1 MKETIGR
8 VGFVVSGAIAAA
20 LLFGVSMPPQ
30 TYGQS
35 CTQGLFA
42 NKCIPGGGSKAS
54 DCHLEW
60 LVETMQIPQ
69 SPKFTGTG
77 LPKNKYICYE
87 GDPRCDVD
95 PVLNNNSCT
104 VPVRLCINN
113 ADPRFAGQC
122 VPSGLSAFEVKK
134 PKPTSLDPA
143 DVANLSALESAASSG
158 FGLTVMRKNT
168 PTTSGAANTSPN
180 LCGAPIPILVPLK
193 VTASG
198 KIRPGTRAL
207 RVMAKT
213 STGLL
218 DPDTLKIQCLPSTC
232 GNGIVEADHETC
244 DDGNRTN
251 GDGCDQGCQ
260 IEPPTP
266 TPTRTPTIT
275 PTPTDT
281 ATPTAT
287 PTPTVTGTPTRTPTE
302 TKTFTPTRTNTPT
315 HTPTITHT
323 PTRTLTP
330 TWTWTPTRTPTA
342 THTPTFT
349 NTPTVTHTPTV
360 TPTPTDT
367 PTPTA
372 TFTPTPPPEIYLDS
386 PAHGVFTTASSAN
399 VTGHVVNPVAGQV
412 VKINGVTVCSGPCT
426 NFSYNMPLDA
436 GLIFN
441 PVLAELT
448 VPATGF
454 KARDRR
460 VIIRGQS
467 VADGAFSVNA
477 LGMRINDSGFDKLEP
492 VIQSM
497 IPLDLATLLPPGM
510 LITDDDICVAS
521 VFGAC
526 LGGIDKVY
534 VCNPPGSG
542 CAPGDRPSISGFTI
556 NIDSQSGYVQLDITL
571 YNIRLRLWI
580 VGYGIVPDCALRV
593 TSSSALIRGNYTLA
607 PASPDPSYLDVNQQG
622 DVTVTFSNFNGTI
635 EGGFTCDI
643 LDFLAPLFVDLEQTA
658 RDQLVNYLRDPDGP
672 GPQDSVIAD
681 AMETALSQLSIAGA
695 IGGALGVQL
704 DAPFNFVAPDTQGI
718 TFGVNARIMST
729 DKPPH
734 TPDFT
739 ASLHVPEAF
748 PSYGTTTPVQNLPY
762 HMAISLGTSAM
773 NQLLKALTEEGILN
787 IDITQI
793 DLGSGPVEI
802 TSDLLALFLPEFGN
816 LPSGTQLTIRIEPTI
831 APVLTGNLGPNP
843 GDLAELKIAHLLISI
858 WSRDLSTL
866 YLRGAVDARAG
877 LALTYNSATNSIS
890 FAISNINPSDVTTVV
905 LQNAIGVNE
914 NDLQSIIPQLVQQF
928 LPSLAGGL
936 GSLPLPS
943 LMGLQPVGVELSRLG
958 QVITVFVNFQ

>member
-1 MKETIGR
+1 MKMTKGF
-8 VGFVVSGAIAAA
+8 VGFAVAGAMGMA
-20 LLFGVSMPPQ
+20 LSLGAGIPGVAHA
-30 TYGQS
+30 QS

-42 NKCIPGGGSKAS
+42 NKCIPGGGSKGT

-60 LVETMQIPQ
+60 LVQTMQIPE
-69 SPKFTGTG
+69 SPKFTGSG
-77 LPKNKYICYE
+77 LPKNKYLCYE
-87 GDPRCDVD
+87 GDPRCDID
-95 PVLNNNSCT
+95 PDLNNKSCT
-104 VPVRLCINN
+104 VPVQLCINN
-113 ADPRFAGQC
+113 ADPRFAGSC
-122 VPSGLSAFEVKK
+122 IPSALALFEVKK
-134 PKPTSLDPA
+134 PSATSLDPA
-143 DVANLSALESAASSG
+143 DVANLAALESAASSG
-158 FGLTVMRKNT
+158 FGLTVMRRNT
-168 PTTSGAANTSPN
+168 PTTSGGSNSSPN
-180 LCGAPIPILVPLK
+180 LCGAPVPIVVPLK
-193 VTASG
+193 TTASG
-198 KIRPGTRAL
+198 TIRPGTRAL

-213 STGLL
+213 TTGLI

-244 DDGNRTN
+244 DDGNRAN
-251 GDGCDQGCQ
+251 GDGCNQGCQ
-260 IEPPTP
+260 RELPSPTP
-266 TPTRTPTIT
+266 
-275 PTPTDT
+275 
-281 ATPTAT
+281 T
-287 PTPTVTGTPTRTPTE
+287 PTPTVTATATNTGTPTVTPTPTVTDTPTRTPTE
-302 TKTFTPTRTNTPT
+302 TKTFTPTRTHTPT

-330 TWTWTPTRTPTA
+330 TWTWTPTRTPTP
-342 THTPTFT
+342 TNTPTST

-360 TPTPTDT
+360 TPTPTNT

-386 PAHGVFTTASSAN
+386 PAHGVFTTASTAT

-412 VKINGVTVCSGPCT
+412 VKVNGVTVCSGPCT

-448 VPATGF
+448 VPSTGF

-467 VADGAFSVNA
+467 VADGAFSTNA
-477 LGMRINDSGFDKLEP
+477 LGLRINDSGFDKLEP
-492 VIQSM
+492 IIQSM
-497 IPLDLATLLPPGM
+497 IPLDLAELLPPGM

-521 VFGAC
+521 LFGAC

-534 VCNPPGSG
+534 VCNPPGAG

-571 YNIRLRLWI
+571 YNVRLRLWI
-580 VGYGIVPDCALRV
+580 VGYGVVPDCALRV
-593 TSSSALIRGNYTLA
+593 TANWALIRGNYTLA

-622 DVTVTFSNFNGTI
+622 DVTVTFSSFNASI
-635 EGGFTCDI
+635 EGGFACDI
-643 LDFLAPLFVDLEQTA
+643 LDALAPLFVDLEQTA
-658 RDQLVNYLRDPDGP
+658 REQLVNYLRDPDGP

-704 DAPFNFVAPDTQGI
+704 DAPFNFVAPDNQGV
-718 TFGVNARIMST
+718 TFGINARIMST
-729 DKPPH
+729 DKPAY
-734 TPDFT
+734 TPDLT

-787 IDITQI
+787 IDISQI
-793 DLGSGPVEI
+793 DLGSGPVDI

-843 GDLAELKIAHLLISI
+843 GDLAELKLAHLLISI

-877 LALTYNSATNSIS
+877 LQLNYVAATNSIS
-890 FAISNINPSDVTTVV
+890 FAISNINPSDVRTVV
-905 LQNAIGVNE
+905 LQNAVGVNE

-943 LMGLQPVGVELSRLG
+943 LLGLQPVGVELSRLG